1 MLTTNDVNILRS
13 TFKNQILNYINNRI
27 KKFEA
32 DFNKEQNH
40 QAKLKFTWRLKELHK
55 VKSYIHTI

>member
-1 MLTTNDVNILRS
+1 MLTANDVNILRS
-13 TFKNQILNYINNRI
+13 TFKNQILNYVNNRI
-27 KKFEA
+27 KKFEV

-40 QAKLKFTWRLKELHK
+40 QAKLKLTWRLKELHK

>member
-1 MLTTNDVNILRS
+1 MITASEVSILRA

-27 KKFEA
+27 RKFEK
-32 DFNKEQNH
+32 DFANEQH
-40 QAKLKFTWRLKELHK
+40 PAAKLKLTWRLKELHK